1 MTFFAEIVRQI
12 GLLLVGWTVVSV
24 VAVWPVAWWMR
35 RRAALNEGDLALL
48 AGRPGGPAAALS
60 AAARRSITHAR

>member
-35 RRAALNEGDLALL
+35 RRAALNEGDLALVAGQP
-48 AGRPGGPAAALS
+48 AGRS
-60 AAARRSITHAR
+60 AASPSPVTRAR